1 MSASVLSSTVYPI
14 CVVPIICS
22 RAIPVTGDLPSP
34 FQLEDSERLKKRKER
49 FGIVTPE
56 DAKAKRAAR
65 FSSGAPVDPATED
78 KKKLRAA
85 RFGLA

>member
-1 MSASVLSSTVYPI
+1 M
-14 CVVPIICS
+14 
-22 RAIPVTGDLPSP
+22 
-34 FQLEDSERLKKRKER
+34 EESERLKKRKER

-65 FSSGAPVDPATED
+65 FSSGAPADPATED